1 MYRLSNGP
9 NEKERTKRNDHVG
22 MQNGAIFTIVYTKLL
37 IGLKINFYEIFSK
50 AACVLIPCSLANFL
64 ITESLL
70 SLSNT
75 EILCE
80 EIL

>member
-1 MYRLSNGP
+1 
-9 NEKERTKRNDHVG
+9 
-22 MQNGAIFTIVYTKLL
+22 MQKGDIFTIVSTTFL
-37 IGLKINFYEIFSK
+37 IGLNIKFYEIFSK
-50 AACVLIPCSLANFL
+50 AACVLIPCSLVNFL

-70 SLSNT
+70 SLSNI

>member
-9 NEKERTKRNDHVG
+9 DENERTKRNEHVG
-22 MQNGAIFTIVYTKLL
+22 MQNDAIFTIVYTKLL

>member
-9 NEKERTKRNDHVG
+9 DEKERTKR
-22 MQNGAIFTIVYTKLL
+22 KLL
-37 IGLKINFYEIFSK
+37 IGLKNNFYEIFSK
-50 AACVLIPCSLANFL
+50 AACVLIPCSVANFL

-70 SLSNT
+70 SLSNI